1 MSSMR
6 KTKNKKS
13 YRKTRNRKSKKKTRS
28 SKRNRKNSKR
38 KTRETIN
45 IISSFDENEIVSFIM
60 PCEEY
65 YEDDCYDNFADAD
78 FVNIFDG
85 VEDYCVIIMVMLM
98 G

>member
-1 MSSMR
+1 MG

-13 YRKTRNRKSKKKTRS
+13 QRKTRNRKSKKKTRS

-45 IISSFDENEIVSFIM
+45 IISSS
-60 PCEEY
+60 
-65 YEDDCYDNFADAD
+65 FADAD